1 MNKSDRKLAEA
12 AELLVEFL
20 EDPEVLFD
28 GDGEDELRTV
38 DRRAMR
44 AVVAD
49 RLRHPFSP
57 TEMAVLSK
65 VLGLIGLGKA
75 KGDLVRIVSDPSQ
88 SFDSRG
94 GAASILLQ
102 LDPLAGVRT
111 LSQLDPE
118 DRQRLETYPFR
129 MLLRSQIEYPGDS
142 EPFTEVLLTPDRDP
156 SPLVL
161 FERIEPIRKGMGIF
175 PSALYDEVVL
185 EEEELA
191 EVREPIITAMIE
203 ERDPGALHLFT
214 RLLEGTQD
222 EEERRRWRSA
232 IMRLG
237 TARSEHLPD
246 SPPARAWMLAPEY
259 LGAGGVALLIENP
272 EGTSTLTMFQLDP
285 ELTEDTEED
294 RGELVFDLPEESVA
308 AFDDESLGISVPVSP
323 GIARALVDR
332 YTDALG
338 EEWFSEPDATI
349 MTRILQAWRIRESER
364 LPRPEPIQ
372 QLKKHDVAGLLARE
386 PYARWILNLSGIDW
400 DELDEQPVFTSPT
413 KAWKRKVIEL
423 IDEDDQERRRIVRNL
438 DWMSLFHAISGD
450 QFSSSV
456 AAALAREIE
465 SKGSIRV
472 AGFAEVMIDRTVDE
486 MDELA
491 MARLA
496 ELEDFG
502 EADDDFLDASLP
514 EELDAEMEAGMVE
527 TLLPIVGKQVRD
539 DAMPFVGEAY
549 DRLRARGMKPEEAEA
564 EVARVLAAE
573 IFDSL
578 SKDTEFDL
586 AAYEEALSR
595 L

>member
-49 RLRHPFSP
+49 RLRYPFSP

-75 KGDLVRIVSDPSQ
+75 KGDLVQIVSDPSQ

-102 LDPLAGVRT
+102 LEPAAGVRT
-111 LSQLDPE
+111 LSQLHPE
-118 DRQRLETYPFR
+118 DRERLEAYPFR
-129 MLLRSQIEYPGDS
+129 MLLRSQIEYPADS
-142 EPFTEVLLTPDRDP
+142 EPFTEVLLAPDRDP

-161 FERIEPIRKGMGIF
+161 FTRIEPVRKGMGIF
-175 PSALYDEVVL
+175 PSAIYDEVVL

-214 RLLEGTQD
+214 RLLEGSQD
-222 EEERRRWRSA
+222 EEDRRRWRSA

-246 SPPARAWMLAPEY
+246 SPRARAWMIAPEY

-272 EGTSTLTMFQLDP
+272 EGTSTLTMLQLDP
-285 ELTEDTEED
+285 ELTEDTEAD

-308 AFDDESLGISVPVSP
+308 AFDDESLGISVPLSP
-323 GIARALVDR
+323 GMARALVDR

-338 EEWFSEPDATI
+338 EAWFAEPDATI
-349 MTRILQAWRIRESER
+349 MARILQAWRIRESER

-372 QLKKHDVAGLLARE
+372 KLKKQDVVGLLARE
-386 PYARWILNLSGIDW
+386 PYARWILDLSRIDW
-400 DELDEQPVFTSPT
+400 DELDEQPIFTRPT

-423 IDEDDQERRRIVRNL
+423 IDEDDQERSRIVRNL

-491 MARLA
+491 LARLA
-496 ELEDFG
+496 ELEDG
-502 EADDDFLDASLP
+502 EAGDDFLDAPMP
-514 EELDAEMEAGMVE
+514 EGLDAEMEAEMVE
-527 TLLPIVGKQVRD
+527 TLLPVVGKQIRD
-539 DAMPFVGEAY
+539 DATPFVVAAY
-549 DRLRARGMKPEEAEA
+549 ERLLARGMKPNEAEA
-564 EVARVLAAE
+564 EVARVLAAQ

-578 SKDTEFDL
+578 SQEREFDP